1 MVVEPPVEIQT
12 SAAIGAS
19 VIWLHGLGADGHDF
33 AGLVPEL
40 RLPATPGIRFVFPH
54 APMRP
59 VTLNNGYVMRAWYD
73 INFAG
78 GGVQQNEA
86 QLAATV
92 SDIHAFIAREAE
104 RGVPAERVVVAGF
117 SQGGVVALYSALC
130 YPQRLAGT
138 VVLSAP
144 VAASAE
150 RMVVDAT
157 PANAKLPVFLGYGRY
172 DQLVPMALGLQL
184 LAGLRAR
191 GYPVEWHDYPVEHS
205 VCGEEVRAI
214 SDFLMRVVGAAA
226 GAKR

>member
-92 SDIHAFIAREAE
+92 SDIHALIAREAE